1 MMNKRDGIEADII
14 AVEIGK
20 SNHGDFLKHIFAAWY
35 SADKRNKV
43 LMMPLVLALMSRY
56 DLREE
61 YAKAIKEHY
70 NEYLEGS

>member
-1 MMNKRDGIEADII
+1 MNKRDVAEATII
-14 AVEIGK
+14 AVEIGR

-56 DLREE
+56 ELREE
-61 YAKAIKEHY
+61 YAKAIKEQIK
-70 NEYLEGS
+70 EYLIEE

>member
-1 MMNKRDGIEADII
+1 MNKRDIAEATII
-14 AVEIGK
+14 AVEIGRSK
-20 SNHGDFLKHIFAAWY
+20 HGDFLKHIFAAWY

-61 YAKAIKEHY
+61 YAKAIKEHTK
-70 NEYLEGS
+70 EYLEE

>member
-1 MMNKRDGIEADII
+1 MNKRDVAEATII
-14 AVEIGK
+14 AVEIGR

-61 YAKAIKEHY
+61 YAKAIKE
-70 NEYLEGS
+70 NIKEYLEE